1 MGFLNVLSQS
11 GSESE
16 HLEEYQQVAATVQQ
30 EGFKCVK
37 VGKIKTALDLF
48 SDCYKWL
55 FSSKYVVFQT
65 PFLVWLA

>member
-48 SDCYKWL
+48 SDC
-55 FSSKYVVFQT
+55 
-65 PFLVWLA
+65 